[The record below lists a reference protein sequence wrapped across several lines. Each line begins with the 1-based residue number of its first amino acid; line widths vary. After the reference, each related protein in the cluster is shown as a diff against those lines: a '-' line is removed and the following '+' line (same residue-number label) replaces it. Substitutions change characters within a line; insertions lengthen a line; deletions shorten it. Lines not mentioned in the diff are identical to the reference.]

1 MEISSNQK
9 IAPSQNV
16 VYQEVSGETVLLDLE
31 SEQYF
36 GLDPIGTRI
45 WALIQEQSS
54 VNTIVDRVHEEF
66 EAEKDKI
73 RTDVVALIKRLE
85 SSGLVV
91 VSS

>member
-1 MEISSNQK
+1 MEICSNLK
-9 IAPSQNV
+9 ISPSQNV

-36 GLDPIGTRI
+36 GLDPVGTRI
-45 WALIQEQSS
+45 WSLIQAQAN
-54 VNTIVDRVHEEF
+54 VDTIVDRVHEEY

-73 RTDVVALIKRLE
+73 RSDVVALITRLE
-85 SSGLVV
+85 NSGLVV